1 MTEILALSNIKCIG
15 LPGSKS
21 PSVYEWTSFFHSD
34 MSPPLPKNAKFCLI
48 CDLALKSEIL
58 NKLGEQRWLS
68 YVLPEFSTVLPR
80 PPWEPSSGL
89 PRHPWEPSCNIPV
102 CKFVFLTCYK
112 TLNYF
117 THTHTH
123 TGLQERNVT
132 TWDYA
137 SCCKN
142 SVGQTAKS
150 NAKLSWYR
158 LINDSFVEAVCM
170 LSE

>member
-58 NKLGEQRWLS
+58 NKLGEQRWWS

-89 PRHPWEPSCNIPV
+89 PRPPWEPSCNIPV

-123 TGLQERNVT
+123 TPGFKNEMWQRGIMRPAVKTVLGKPRNLMR
-132 TWDYA
+132 
-137 SCCKN
+137 N
-142 SVGQTAKS
+142 
-150 NAKLSWYR
+150 YR
-158 LINDSFVEAVCM
+158 DID
-170 LSE
+170 